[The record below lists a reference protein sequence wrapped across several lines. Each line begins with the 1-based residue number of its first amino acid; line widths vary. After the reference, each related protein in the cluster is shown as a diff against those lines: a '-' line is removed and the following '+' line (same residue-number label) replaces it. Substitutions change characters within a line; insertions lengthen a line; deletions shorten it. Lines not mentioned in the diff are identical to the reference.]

1 MTKMMHDCL
10 VTIADEDLSN
20 DPLAQ
25 FMVRFGLDP
34 EGCRSIKVS
43 LLVPMNADTPDQ
55 AKWMMQDLSACLLE
69 LDQEFPEQAA
79 RIKQSKAALD
89 NAIALYSEHHEETFD
104 VQRFIDA
111 FVKAHA

>member
-20 DPLAQ
+20 DPLAL
-25 FMVRFGLDP
+25 FMDRFGLDP
-34 EGCRSIKVS
+34 EGCRSIKLS
-43 LLVPMNADTPDQ
+43 LLVPMNASTPDQ

-79 RIKQSKAALD
+79 RIKRSKAVLD
-89 NAIALYSEHHEETFD
+89 NAVAIYSEHHEEPFN
-104 VQRFIDA
+104 VERFIDA
-111 FVKAHA
+111 FVEAHA